1 MHSLRNS
8 RDFSRN
14 GAEDTESLSTSDCVM
29 PLFSSP
35 ACARVSSPN
44 MALRSAELATRMGTS
59 QTMSAQERDLSAIL
73 SNVNSPAR

>member
-1 MHSLRNS
+1 
-8 RDFSRN
+8 
-14 GAEDTESLSTSDCVM
+14 
-29 PLFSSP
+29 
-35 ACARVSSPN
+35 